1 MLKDS
6 LISDLST
13 VYSLYTNTRAKCSVV
28 YLKNKRTSFHLD
40 YKIYLGNN
48 DMVWIRNLLLN
59 TFLYMKFFVC
69 VGDNLCDVFGERCPE
84 TEKKKKKRQ
93 GGFESATG
101 IHTEGQSLISTS
113 YDRTRGRG
121 GFYTP
126 SSHHPR
132 IKLYQAINQSVHWR
146 ETFQGAA
153 TAAAGTT
160 RER

>member
-1 MLKDS
+1 MLLCLIDEVPVLSEEPARPLTQSWIPWKVTNMLKDS

-69 VGDNLCDVFGERCPE
+69 LC
-84 TEKKKKKRQ
+84 
-93 GGFESATG
+93 GG
-101 IHTEGQSLISTS
+101 Q
-113 YDRTRGRG
+113 
-121 GFYTP
+121 P
-126 SSHHPR
+126 
-132 IKLYQAINQSVHWR
+132 V
-146 ETFQGAA
+146 
-153 TAAAGTT
+153 
-160 RER
+160 